1 MFKKKY
7 SGSDINKYMSAHKKE
22 INNLYSDKKKMTGF
36 IGKVTNKFN
45 KIRTIKQLAV
55 LVFEVKTIISIL
67 KYWINGNY
75 RDISKKTIFVL
86 TGALIYFLSPF
97 DFVFDGIPLLGYIDD
112 MVVISYIFKQVFYEI
127 EKYKNWKSET
137 FYENGILNAEVVE

>member
-1 MFKKKY
+1 
-7 SGSDINKYMSAHKKE
+7 
-22 INNLYSDKKKMTGF
+22 MTGF

-67 KYWINGNY
+67 KDWINGNY

-97 DFVFDGIPLLGYIDD
+97 DFVFDGILAIHLVSYLLLWALCCKFCRNQKN
-112 MVVISYIFKQVFYEI
+112 VVNSFFSGVFLTVTTATIWTATIAEPAPQSARRAAKCSRRPCWISTR
-127 EKYKNWKSET
+127 ST
-137 FYENGILNAEVVE
+137 A